1 MTTLSLVSR
10 FAPLP
15 LALLLAAPL
24 AQAADFP
31 ASAELQYVG
40 PYGVP
45 ATMTFNRSGSNYKVV
60 ASINVPMYQ
69 MRFESSGSI
78 NGNTLQT
85 ADARVRNWLAKQ
97 GINDAG
103 LVLENGSGL
112 SRTERISANQMA
124 AILAVG
130 ARSLWNPEFSSSMP
144 VAALDGTMRK
154 RLKGSAGE
162 LRARIKTGTLKNT
175 TAIAGYVRDIR
186 DQQWIVVAMI
196 NHDDAA
202 KARSALDELLNWVAA
217 GRP

>member
-1 MTTLSLVSR
+1 LHERASETL
-10 FAPLP
+10 
-15 LALLLAAPL
+15 
-24 AQAADFP
+24 ADTLRIVNKQSDNAMAKILFLTLG
-31 ASAELQYVG
+31 AES
-40 PYGVP
+40 PD
-45 ATMTFNRSGSNYKVV
+45 K
-60 ASINVPMYQ
+60 
-69 MRFESSGSI
+69 I
-78 NGNTLQT
+78 NGNTLQS

-154 RLKGSAGE
+154 RLKGSAAE

-175 TAIAGYVRDIR
+175 TAIAGYVRDIH
-186 DQQWIVVAMI
+186 DQ
-196 NHDDAA
+196 
-202 KARSALDELLNWVAA
+202 RGSLS
-217 GRP
+217 P